1 MIWFRCAGRP
11 VSYAL
16 LAALLAFCWQA
27 LTVHYNYGGNWTG
40 LFCTGA
46 RFIAPPAALDS
57 EHIYRFRNA
66 DGYDGQMYHYM
77 AHDPFLTR
85 GFQSAMDSP
94 RVRYHRILVPFA
106 AWLMAGGRD
115 QLIDIAYY
123 ALILLS
129 VFAGALWAARIADQS
144 GAHPAWALSF
154 LFIPGVAVS
163 IDRMTIDA
171 SLIALTAGFVYYSGN
186 GRWPAVFLLCA
197 LAGLARESGLL
208 LTAGV
213 VAWFAIH
220 RRWER
225 AFAFALSAAPAVAW
239 YAYVNA
245 RTPASPSDVLSFI
258 PFAGILT
265 RLATPVH
272 YPFGVAMN
280 ALTGVLDYAALAG
293 IVVAVVYCAANRRR
307 LAKEPD
313 GLVAFAFV
321 ALAAWLSWRPV
332 WEEAYAFARVYS
344 PLILLLALD
353 GLRARSF
360 LGALPLILTA
370 PGIGLEMG
378 GQVLGIARGLT
389 GL

>member
-1 MIWFRCAGRP
+1 MRP
-11 VSYAL
+11 SSPSRRDS
-16 LAALLAFCWQA
+16 
-27 LTVHYNYGGNWTG
+27 
-40 LFCTGA
+40 CTT
-46 RFIAPPAALDS
+46 P
-57 EHIYRFRNA
+57 
-66 DGYDGQMYHYM
+66 
-77 AHDPFLTR
+77 
-85 GFQSAMDSP
+85 
-94 RVRYHRILVPFA
+94 
-106 AWLMAGGRD
+106 
-115 QLIDIAYY
+115 
-123 ALILLS
+123 
-129 VFAGALWAARIADQS
+129 
-144 GAHPAWALSF
+144 
-154 LFIPGVAVS
+154 
-163 IDRMTIDA
+163 
-171 SLIALTAGFVYYSGN
+171 
-186 GRWPAVFLLCA
+186 VFLLCA
-197 LAGLARESGLL
+197 LARLARERGLL

-360 LGALPLILTA
+360 LGALPLLLTA
-370 PGIGLEMG
+370 PRIGLEMG